1 MEGKMEVKDRILS
14 KAADL
19 FCRYGIRTITMDEI
33 ASQLGISKKTI
44 YQFFTDKDDMVSAV
58 IEQEIQRNEMECG
71 YFRDAA
77 ADAVHQIFLAL
88 ESLEEM
94 LKYTNPLMLYDL
106 EKHHPA
112 SFQKLREYKYRFL
125 YEVIVDN
132 LQWGINT
139 GLYRA
144 DIDKDIV
151 AKARIE
157 AAFLVFNP
165 DVFPHS
171 RYRISEVNFELAM
184 LFLHGIATE
193 KGKQLISTYTAE
205 RIQKLS
211 HEQKA

>member
-1 MEGKMEVKDRILS
+1 MEVKDRILL

-58 IEQEIQRNEMECG
+58 IEQEIHRNELECAA
-71 YFRDAA
+71 FRGNAI
-77 ADAVHQIFLAL
+77 DAVQQIFLAL

-106 EKHHPA
+106 EKHHPT

-125 YEVIVDN
+125 YQVIVDN
-132 LQWGINT
+132 LQWGVGT
-139 GLYRA
+139 GLYRPE
-144 DIDKDIV
+144 IDKDIV
-151 AKARIE
+151 AKCRIE

-165 DVFPHS
+165 DVFPHT

-184 LFLHGIATE
+184 LFLHGVVTE
-193 KGKQLISTYTAE
+193 KGKQLVETYAAE
-205 RIQKLS
+205 RTQKLS
-211 HEQKA
+211 HEIKA